1 MRVFDLCGGCAN
13 GIELLKSDPPVST
26 PVIKCC
32 LVIEDKSC
40 LRLGRL
46 WPLCKKGENVFATEP
61 CANFVPGAPTKSLFK
76 IVPATAWQS

>member
-26 PVIKCC
+26 PVIRCC
-32 LVIEDKSC
+32 RVVKDESC

-46 WPLCKKGENVFATEP
+46 WPLCKKGEDVFSKDL
-61 CANFVPGAPTKSLFK
+61 CAHFMPGAPVKLSLM
-76 IVPATAWQS
+76 IVAATA